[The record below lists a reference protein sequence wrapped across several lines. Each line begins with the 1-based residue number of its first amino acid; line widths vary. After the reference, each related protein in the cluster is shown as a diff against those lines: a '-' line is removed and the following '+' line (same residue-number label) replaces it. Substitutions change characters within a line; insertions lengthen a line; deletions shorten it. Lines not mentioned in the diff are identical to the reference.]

1 MKIIFLDIDG
11 VLNSERWYKHRW
23 EQMDMKVVEER
34 YPFFEFDPDAVA
46 RLNRLVQETG
56 AQVVISSTWRMGRSI
71 EELQKLLDDV
81 GFTGKV
87 IDKTPFFHDLVGH
100 SYSVPRGCEI
110 DHWLK
115 ERGKFQR
122 INWSPEKQLEYI
134 ERAKVKNY
142 VILDDDSDML
152 YNQREHFIKT
162 PSMTGLTDEHV
173 DQAIEI
179 LNTPLEKLYYSDH
192 VSDS

>member
-11 VLNSERWYKHRW
+11 VLNSQKWYKHRW
-23 EQMDMKVVEER
+23 EQMDMKEVEER
-34 YPFFEFDPDAVA
+34 YPFFEFDPEAVQK
-46 RLNRLVQETG
+46 LNHLVSETG
-56 AQVVISSTWRMGRSI
+56 SKVVVSSTWRMGRSV
-71 EELQKLLDDV
+71 EELQALLNEV
-81 GFTGKV
+81 GFTGEV
-87 IDKTPFFHDLVGH
+87 IDKTPVFHDLVGH

-115 ERGKFQR
+115 EKGEFQR
-122 INWSPEKQLEYI
+122 INWSLEKQQEYA

-152 YNQREHFIKT
+152 YKQREHFVKT
-162 PSMTGLTDEHV
+162 SSMSGLTDENV
-173 DQAIEI
+173 NLAIQI

-192 VSDS
+192 VPDT